1 MLKKILNGIS
11 AGLMVSIG
19 CAVFL
24 ACENKVVGSILF
36 TVALLV
42 ICFRGYSL
50 YTGKIGF
57 IPFSHKKEDFSV
69 LLLGLLG
76 NAIGMIVFGLLIS
89 VALPNLKEN
98 AIILCT
104 KKLDT
109 QEWYQTAIRGL
120 FCGVL
125 MFIAVYVYKE
135 NKSIVAIIF
144 AIPTFIL
151 CGFEHSIADIGYFA
165 IANMF
170 SFEIVLF
177 ILLVVIG
184 NTIGSMILPY
194 LSIAGQT
201 NATASK
207 EKENEK
213 AS

>member
-1 MLKKILNGIS
+1 MLKKILDGVS

-24 ACENKVVGSILF
+24 ACDKVVGAVLF
-36 TVALLV
+36 TIALLV
-42 ICFRGYSL
+42 ICYRGYSL

-89 VALPNLKEN
+89 VALPNLKER
-98 AIILCT
+98 AITICT
-104 KKLDT
+104 AKLK
-109 QEWYQTAIRGL
+109 QQSWEQTAIRGL

-135 NKSIVAIIF
+135 NKSIVAILF
-144 AIPTFIL
+144 GIPTFIL
-151 CGFEHSIADIGYFA
+151 CGFEHSVADMGYFA

-170 SFEIVLF
+170 SLDVVLF
-177 ILLVVIG
+177 IILVVIG

-194 LSIAGQT
+194 LSMAKDKKVV
-201 NATASK
+201 AKK
-207 EKENEK
+207 EIDDAK

>member
-1 MLKKILNGIS
+1 MLSKVLNGIS

-19 CAVFL
+19 CTVFL
-24 ACENKVVGSILF
+24 ACENKVVGSVLF

-57 IPFSHKKEDFSV
+57 IPFSHTKEDFSV

-76 NAIGMIVFGLLIS
+76 NAIGMVVFGLLIS
-89 VALPNLKEN
+89 IALPNLKEK
-98 AIILCT
+98 ALLLCSA
-104 KKLDT
+104 KL
-109 QEWYQTAIRGL
+109 EQTWEQTIIRGL

-151 CGFEHSIADIGYFA
+151 CGFEHSVADIGYYA

-177 ILLVVIG
+177 ILLVVVG

-194 LSIAGQT
+194 LQMASQK
-201 NATASK
+201 TAPQKK
-207 EKENEK
+207 EIENEK

>member
-1 MLKKILNGIS
+1 MLSKILNGVS

-24 ACENKVVGSILF
+24 ACDIKEVGAVLF

-89 VALPNLKEN
+89 VALPNLKVN
-98 AIILCT
+98 AIAICT
-104 KKLDT
+104 AKLT
-109 QEWYQTAIRGL
+109 QTWYRTIIRGL

-151 CGFEHSIADIGYFA
+151 CGFEHSVADIGYFA

-170 SFEIVLF
+170 SLDIVLF

-194 LSIAGQT
+194 LSMANGKKAVAKKESD
-201 NATASK
+201 NA
-207 EKENEK
+207 K

>member
-1 MLKKILNGIS
+1 MLKKVLDGVS

-24 ACENKVVGSILF
+24 ACGIKEVGAVLF

-89 VALPNLKEN
+89 VALPNLKAN
-98 AIILCT
+98 AITICT
-104 KKLDT
+104 AKLT
-109 QEWYQTAIRGL
+109 QTWYQTIIRGL

-151 CGFEHSIADIGYFA
+151 CGFEHSVADIGYFA

-170 SFEIVLF
+170 SLDIVLF
-177 ILLVVIG
+177 ILLVVVG
-184 NTIGSMILPY
+184 NTIGSMILPF
-194 LSIAGQT
+194 LSMANREKVVAKKESD
-201 NATASK
+201 NAKKS
-207 EKENEK
+207 
-213 AS
+213 

>member
-1 MLKKILNGIS
+1 MLKKILDGVS

-57 IPFSHKKEDFSV
+57 IPFSHKKEDLSV
-69 LLLGLLG
+69 LFLGLLG

-89 VALPNLKEN
+89 IALPNLKEK
-98 AIILCT
+98 AIALCNG
-104 KKLDT
+104 KLT
-109 QEWYQTAIRGL
+109 QTWEQTLIRGL

-125 MFIAVYVYKE
+125 MFIAVYVYRE

-151 CGFEHSIADIGYFA
+151 CGFEHSVADIGYFA
-165 IANMF
+165 IANIV
-170 SFEIVLF
+170 SLDVVLF
-177 ILLVVIG
+177 IALVVVG

-194 LSIAGQT
+194 LSMAK
-201 NATASK
+201 AKPVVKK
-207 EKENEK
+207 ESEDAK

>member
-1 MLKKILNGIS
+1 MLSKILNGVS

-89 VALPNLKEN
+89 VALPNLKEK
-98 AIILCT
+98 AITICT
-104 KKLDT
+104 AKLT
-109 QEWYQTAIRGL
+109 QTWYQTIIRGL

-151 CGFEHSIADIGYFA
+151 CGFEHSVADIGYFA

-170 SFEIVLF
+170 SLDIVLF

-194 LSIAGQT
+194 LSMANGKKAVAKKESD
-201 NATASK
+201 NA
-207 EKENEK
+207 K

>member
-1 MLKKILNGIS
+1 MLKKILDGVS

-24 ACENKVVGSILF
+24 ACDKVVGAVLFSI
-36 TVALLV
+36 ALLV

-57 IPFSHKKEDFSV
+57 IPFSHKKQDFSV

-89 VALPNLKEN
+89 VALPNLKET
-98 AIILCT
+98 AITICT
-104 KKLDT
+104 AKLT
-109 QEWYQTAIRGL
+109 QTWYQTLIRGL

-135 NKSIVAIIF
+135 NKSIVAILF

-151 CGFEHSIADIGYFA
+151 CGFEHSVADIGYFA

-170 SFEIVLF
+170 SLDVVLF
-177 ILLVVIG
+177 IILVIIG

-194 LSIAGQT
+194 LSMAKD
-201 NATASK
+201 NKAVATK
-207 EKENEK
+207 EKDDAK

>member
-1 MLKKILNGIS
+1 MLKKILNGVS

-24 ACENKVVGSILF
+24 ACEDKVVGSVLF

-69 LLLGLLG
+69 LLLGLVG
-76 NAIGMIVFGLLIS
+76 NAIGMIVFGVLIS
-89 VALPNLKEN
+89 IALPNLKEKAIVLCN
-98 AIILCT
+98 A
-104 KKLDT
+104 KLT
-109 QEWYQTAIRGL
+109 QTWAQTIIRGL

-151 CGFEHSIADIGYFA
+151 CGFEHSVADIGYFA
-165 IANMF
+165 VANII
-170 SFEIVLF
+170 SLDVVLF
-177 ILLVVIG
+177 IALVVVG

-194 LSIAGQT
+194 LSMAK
-201 NATASK
+201 AKPVAKK
-207 EKENEK
+207 ECENEK

>member
-1 MLKKILNGIS
+1 MLSKVLNGIS
-11 AGLMVSIG
+11 AALMVSIG
-19 CAVFL
+19 CSVFL

-76 NAIGMIVFGLLIS
+76 NAIGMIAFGLLIS
-89 VALPNLKEN
+89 IALPNLKEK
-98 AIILCT
+98 AIALCT
-104 KKLDT
+104 AKL
-109 QEWYQTAIRGL
+109 EQTWEQTVIRGL

-151 CGFEHSIADIGYFA
+151 CGFEHSVADIGYFA

-170 SFEIVLF
+170 SLEIVLF
-177 ILLVVIG
+177 ILLVVVG

-194 LSIAGQT
+194 LQIASDKKAPQK
-201 NATASK
+201 K
-207 EKENEK
+207 EIENEK

>member
-1 MLKKILNGIS
+1 MLKKILDGVS

-89 VALPNLKEN
+89 IALPNLKET
-98 AIILCT
+98 AIVLCDA
-104 KKLDT
+104 KLT
-109 QEWYQTAIRGL
+109 QTWYQTLIRGL

-125 MFIAVYVYKE
+125 MFVAVYVYKE

-151 CGFEHSIADIGYFA
+151 CGFEHSVADIGYFA

-170 SFEIVLF
+170 SFDIVLF

-194 LSIAGQT
+194 LSMANGKKAVAKKESD
-201 NATASK
+201 NA
-207 EKENEK
+207 K

>member
-1 MLKKILNGIS
+1 MLKKILNGVS

-24 ACENKVVGSILF
+24 ACEEKVVGSILF

-57 IPFSHKKEDFSV
+57 MPFSHKKEDFSV

-98 AIILCT
+98 AIKICSA
-104 KKLDT
+104 KLT
-109 QEWYQTAIRGL
+109 QDWYQTIIRGL

-125 MFIAVYVYKE
+125 MFIAVYVYRE

-151 CGFEHSIADIGYFA
+151 CGFEHSVADIGYFA

-170 SFEIVLF
+170 SLDVVLF
-177 ILLVVIG
+177 IILVVIG

-194 LSIAGQT
+194 LSIAQQDKKAI
-201 NATASK
+201 NK
-207 EKENEK
+207 ETENEK

>member
-1 MLKKILNGIS
+1 MLKKILNGVS

-89 VALPNLKEN
+89 VALPDLKEN
-98 AIILCT
+98 AIKICSA
-104 KKLDT
+104 KLDLK
-109 QEWYQTAIRGL
+109 WYQTIIRGL

-135 NKSIVAIIF
+135 NKSIVAILF

-151 CGFEHSIADIGYFA
+151 CGFEHSVADIGYFA
-165 IANMF
+165 VANMF
-170 SFEIVLF
+170 SLKIVLF
-177 ILLVVIG
+177 IILVVIG

-194 LSIAGQT
+194 LSIAQQDKV
-201 NATASK
+201 AVKK
-207 EKENEK
+207 ETENEK

>member
-19 CAVFL
+19 CSVFL

-89 VALPNLKEN
+89 VALPNLKEK
-98 AIILCT
+98 AITICT
-104 KKLDT
+104 AKLEQT
-109 QEWYQTAIRGL
+109 WYQTIIRGL

-125 MFIAVYVYKE
+125 MFIAVYVYRE

-165 IANMF
+165 VANMF

-194 LSIAGQT
+194 LHIAGQPK
-201 NATASK
+201 AIVSK
-207 EKENEK
+207 EKQDEK